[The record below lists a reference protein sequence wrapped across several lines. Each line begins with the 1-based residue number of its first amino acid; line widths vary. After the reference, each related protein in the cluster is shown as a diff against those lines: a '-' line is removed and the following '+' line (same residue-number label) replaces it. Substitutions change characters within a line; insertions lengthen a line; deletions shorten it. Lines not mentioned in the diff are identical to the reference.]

1 MNGLGAVLRK
11 ELGELGPFALLCLLM
26 WSVSPA
32 LELVTDFADDDL
44 LVRSDSLHGSA
55 SEAYIL
61 FHVLLTL
68 SMTAGLIVREEDQGT
83 VAFLDALPVRRSTL
97 LAGKVMVAFGCL
109 MVGPAA
115 LVAVFWAEHALAR
128 TSLVPGMHADLAL
141 LPLLVHGAFVFGWLG
156 LGLLLSFLRR
166 LGWALAALFMV
177 GLPKLAETWPELGPF
192 LPTEFLDLQ
201 LRGGE
206 IVMPWAEMAAWTA
219 LGAVGLT
226 LSGLAWSGV
235 GRRVLAGMTRAGRT
249 LWGRALLS
257 ALGLVV
263 VGVWFWALDEL
274 LSDDDDGGGQEAAEE
289 AGAKFN
295 RWGSAVLVTKRFLI
309 TTDSGQLERAKE
321 LALEAD
327 TIHDR
332 VAGWLGAEPFE
343 GRLRVDA
350 LALRR
355 SHGRAGRRL
364 SEGLELDL
372 ANLKAE
378 RAEAVLAHEVAHALA
393 ERRSDGGLSK
403 HGRWTRWFNEGL
415 AEWVERRFEGGAL
428 DATDR
433 VALAAACSH
442 KLRALEFE
450 TLIEDDL
457 LRGQRHLDLVYGLGS
472 LWVDELAEL
481 HGDDAPGR
489 VLAALGREDAP
500 DDLDARSLWEDALQS
515 QGYDLEG
522 VLQGWDARLEELGQV
537 CPKPPPLT
545 AALEWT
551 EDEVLIAQLEP
562 APEGVRRT
570 CWLRTSQD
578 TRPHQWH
585 RRNVVDDTCEWS
597 ELPRMESDVDVL
609 IGTWIRGAPVTGRW
623 VPVALE

>member
-1 MNGLGAVLRK
+1 MNSLGAVLRK
-11 ELGELGPFALLCLLM
+11 ELDELRPFALLCLLL
-26 WSVSPA
+26 WSTPPVF
-32 LELVTDFADDDL
+32 EVFTDFMDDDL
-44 LVRSDSLHGSA
+44 LVRGDSLHGSM
-55 SEAYIL
+55 SEVYIL
-61 FHVLLTL
+61 LHILLTL
-68 SMTAGLIVREEDQGT
+68 SMTAGLIAREEDQGT

-109 MVGPAA
+109 MAGPAA
-115 LVAVFWAEHALAR
+115 LVAMFWAEHALAR

-141 LPLLVHGAFVFGWLG
+141 LPLLAHGAFVFGWLG

-166 LGWALAALFMV
+166 IGWALAALFVV

-192 LPTEFLDLQ
+192 LPEEFLDLQ
-201 LRGGE
+201 LRGAE
-206 IVMPWAEMAAWTA
+206 LVTPWAEMAVWTA

-226 LSGLAWSGV
+226 LSGLAWSGG
-235 GRRVLAGMTRAGRT
+235 GRRVLAGMTRAGTT
-249 LWGRALLS
+249 LWGRTLLS
-257 ALGLVV
+257 ALGLVS
-263 VGVWFWALDEL
+263 VGVWCWAIDDL
-274 LSDDDDGGGQEAAEE
+274 LGDDDGGGGQEDATE
-289 AGAKFN
+289 AGARFN

-309 TTDSGQLERAKE
+309 TTDSAQLERAKE
-321 LALEAD
+321 LGLEAD
-327 TIHDR
+327 AIHDR

-343 GRLRVDA
+343 ERLRVDA

-355 SHGRAGRRL
+355 SHGRLGRQL

-372 ANLKAE
+372 ANLETEK
-378 RAEAVLAHEVAHALA
+378 AEAVLAHEVAHALA
-393 ERRSDGGLSK
+393 ERRSDGSLSK
-403 HGRWTRWFNEGL
+403 YGLWTRWFNEGL
-415 AEWVERRFEGGAL
+415 AKWVERRFERVAL
-428 DATDR
+428 DAADQ
-433 VALAAACSH
+433 VVLAAACSH
-442 KLRALEFE
+442 KLRELEFE

-457 LRGQRHLDLVYGLGS
+457 LRGRRHKDLVYGLGS

-500 DDLDARSLWEDALQS
+500 DDVDARSLWEDALQS
-515 QGYDLEG
+515 QGYDIEG

-551 EDEVLIAQLEP
+551 DDEILIAQLDP

-570 CWLRTSQD
+570 CWLRTSRD
-578 TRPHQWH
+578 ASTDQWR

-597 ELPRMESDVDVL
+597 DLPRMASDVDVL
-609 IGTWIRGAPVTGRW
+609 IGTWIGGAPVTGRW